1 MSSSPENAFFL
12 PRHTNKQMLACQTE
26 LTSTCQHYIC
36 NHVTLISFFLFLN
49 PDAIFVKWANL
60 WRCTR
65 IHEVN
70 IRRWNLR
77 LACCNE
83 SKVKRGQRVLCND
96 ALTVWMSRTSGHIT
110 EDAVCVEHQ
119 QNVRLQIRYV
129 WFSPQDRIS
138 DARRTASEQS
148 SLSLWKITGSLLCLT
163 PWWAEPDRCLRHQR
177 WWRAWT

>member
-1 MSSSPENAFFL
+1 MLPWSPFF
-12 PRHTNKQMLACQTE
+12 
-26 LTSTCQHYIC
+26 
-36 NHVTLISFFLFLN
+36 FLN
-49 PDAIFVKWANL
+49 PDVIFVKWANL

-119 QNVRLQIRYV
+119 QNARLQIRYV